1 MVGIH
6 AISLH
11 NVMNI
16 PTLTPPSAFHE
27 THQLPNKVVVHLGL
41 RFMAPIL
48 SQTLPDSSPREI
60 TEAVVAR
67 DIRDMTEVESAT
79 GIDAIVVAVFL
90 SIAIYNFI
98 ELNFIILAT
107 FKRKGGLYFWSF
119 IVATWGIPPY
129 SIGFL
134 LKNFLPDTS
143 SYIYVTLIVVGWWPL
158 VTGQSMVLYSRL
170 HLVLRKPAW
179 LKAVLIMIIVNAVI
193 CYVPTTVMVY
203 GANSSNPGPFVTP
216 YSIYEKIQVTI
227 FFIQEMII
235 SGLYIYSTT
244 KILRIDAVTGRN
256 ESRDVMRH
264 LIAVSVIVVILDITI
279 LAFEYA
285 NLYYLQTSYK
295 ALAYSVKLKIEFS
308 ILNRLIV
315 VTQGR
320 KCSSCTQ
327 STECSGGM
335 HSTRRQSDGGR
346 PFQPRHGSRST
357 VRPGFGSRDNSG
369 RIDGP
374 GNKDGGPSTQ
384 A

>member
-1 MVGIH
+1 MVDYQLINK
-6 AISLH
+6 AI
-11 NVMNI
+11 VQ
-16 PTLTPPSAFHE
+16 TVF
-27 THQLPNKVVVHLGL
+27 
-41 RFMAPIL
+41 RFMAPVF
-48 SQTLPDSSPREI
+48 SQTSPGSTPRKI
-60 TEAVVAR
+60 IEAVAR
-67 DIRDMTEVESAT
+67 SVSDMTEVGSAT
-79 GIDAIVVAVFL
+79 GANAIVVAVFL
-90 SIAIYNFI
+90 GIAIYNFI

-107 FKRKGGLYFWSF
+107 FKRKEGLYFWSF

-134 LKNFLPDTS
+134 LKNFVPNTN

-179 LKAVLIMIIVNAVI
+179 LRAVLIMIIVNAFV
-193 CYVPTTVMVY
+193 CYVPTTIMVY
-203 GANSSNPGPFVTP
+203 GANSSNPDPFITP

-235 SGLYIYSTT
+235 SGLYIFATT
-244 KILRIDAVTGRN
+244 KILKNDAVTGRT

-264 LIAVSVIVVILDITI
+264 LIVVSIIVVILDITI

-308 ILNRLIV
+308 ILNKLIV

-320 KCSSCTQ
+320 KCSLCTQ

-335 HSTRRQSDGGR
+335 HSSRRQSDGGR
-346 PFQPRHGSRST
+346 PVQPRHGSSSEH
-357 VRPGFGSRDNSG
+357 RPGYGSRDNSG
-369 RIDGP
+369 RIKGWP
-374 GNKDGGPSTQ
+374 GNKDGSQ
-384 A
+384 V

>member
-1 MVGIH
+1 M
-6 AISLH
+6 
-11 NVMNI
+11 
-16 PTLTPPSAFHE
+16 LTPLSAFHE
-27 THQLPNKVVVHLGL
+27 SSQLLNKVVVHTSL
-41 RFMAPIL
+41 RFMAPIF
-48 SQTLPDSSPREI
+48 SQTFPGSPPREFVG
-60 TEAVVAR
+60 AVAR
-67 DIRDMTEVESAT
+67 GVSDMTEVESAT
-79 GIDAIVVAVFL
+79 GADAMVVAVFL

-119 IVATWGIPPY
+119 IMATWGIPPY
-129 SIGFL
+129 CIGFL
-134 LKNFLPDTS
+134 LKNFLPDTN

-179 LKAVLIMIIVNAVI
+179 LRAVLIMIIVNAVI

-203 GANSSNPGPFVTP
+203 GANSSNPGPFITP

-227 FFIQEMII
+227 FFIQEMTI
-235 SGLYIYSTT
+235 SGLYIFSTT

-295 ALAYSVKLKIEFS
+295 GLAYSVKLKIEFS

-320 KCSSCTQ
+320 KCSSCAQ

-335 HSTRRQSDGGR
+335 YSSRRQSDGGR
-346 PFQPRHGSRST
+346 PCQPRYGSRPAG
-357 VRPGFGSRDNSG
+357 RPDFGSRDENG
-369 RIDGP
+369 RIGRP
-374 GNKDGGPSTQ
+374 GNKEGSQ